1 MVATTPKT
9 RKAKGKNFQNWVV
22 DKILERFDSL
32 TERDVRST
40 TMGDSGVDI
49 KLSEEA
55 VKLYPYSTECKAV
68 ESINLWECWKQA
80 QTNKEDGTSPVLFIK
95 RNHTDPIVV
104 VDALHFLDLVKKAND
119 V

>member
-9 RKAKGKNFQNWVV
+9 RKAKGRNFQNWVV
-22 DKILERFDSL
+22 EQLLKCFPGL
-32 TERDVRST
+32 TDRDVRGT
-40 TMGDSGVDI
+40 TMGDGGVDV

-55 VKLYPYSTECKAV
+55 IKQFNYSVECKAV

-80 QTNKEDGTSPVLFIK
+80 KANTAKDTHPALFIK

-104 VDALHFLDLVKKAND
+104 IDAAHFIELVSKKD